1 MGAVIV
7 DDGRLLVVERAHQPH
22 AGRWAVPGG
31 RVQTGESLVA
41 AVEREVREETGLAV
55 EIGDVAWVG
64 ETIGPGDPPEWHFVI
79 VDFWATPVGGEL
91 RAADDAVRVEWLP
104 IDDAGDWPMVD
115 TMMELVDLLKAGMT
129 P

>member
-1 MGAVIV
+1 M
-7 DDGRLLVVERAHQPH
+7 
-22 AGRWAVPGG
+22 
-31 RVQTGESLVA
+31 QTGESLVA

-79 VDFWATPVGGEL
+79 VDFWATPARGEL

-115 TMMELVDLLKAGMT
+115 TMMELVDLLKAGMR